1 MSTCCFTSIII
12 DIFLIHLALMLQ
24 IISLPILFYCHEF
37 ISFQSSYRKQLCF
50 AQDQER
56 VCYLS
61 EMLSFCCLSS
71 LLSLEVKSLR
81 HELLKP
87 SSIQGEIHRKFIL
100 ISQPNN
106 IFLSAVLVIKILF
119 CSIFNS
125 GLYFSIGSKSR
136 QEDCMT
142 KLPYQVTTNLNT
154 RLSAF
159 VTQELFQRIQCLRG

>member
-1 MSTCCFTSIII
+1 M
-12 DIFLIHLALMLQ
+12 
-24 IISLPILFYCHEF
+24 
-37 ISFQSSYRKQLCF
+37 
-50 AQDQER
+50 
-56 VCYLS
+56 CYLS

-119 CSIFNS
+119 RSILNS

-136 QEDCMT
+136 QEDYMT

>member
-1 MSTCCFTSIII
+1 MNLFPFNPPIGNSCALPKTRRECAT
-12 DIFLIHLALMLQ
+12 FLK
-24 IISLPILFYCHEF
+24 FF
-37 ISFQSSYRKQLCF
+37 
-50 AQDQER
+50 
-56 VCYLS
+56 LS
-61 EMLSFCCLSS
+61 DCLSS

-136 QEDCMT
+136 QEDYMT